1 MKVMMKKV
9 LATLLFC
16 TWAPF
21 ASATTV
27 STDFTDMWWVGPAE
41 SGWGANVIQQGDTL
55 FITLFVYGTN
65 NQPTWY
71 VGPAT
76 AYQGTVAGAQRFTGL
91 LYKVS
96 GPYFGAPVFD
106 TTTVNVTSVGSIT
119 FTAPRVAQATLNY
132 SVDGVNVTKELVRQT
147 WRTENLVGTYIGATV
162 GTFSACASNGV
173 IVAGAVYGV
182 TQSGNNVTITESASN
197 YTCSYTGPY
206 TQSGRM
212 GTITGTG
219 SCSDLGSGI
228 TFTASEVR
236 ADLDSIGMRMD
247 FTRGSCHMV
256 GRLGGMRSITA
267 P

>member
-1 MKVMMKKV
+1 MKVMLKKV

-21 ASATTV
+21 ASAPTA

-55 FITLFVYGTN
+55 FITLFVYGIN

-106 TTTVNVTSVGSIT
+106 TTTVNVTSVASIT
-119 FTAPRVAQATLNY
+119 FTAP
-132 SVDGVNVTKELVRQT
+132 
-147 WRTENLVGTYIGATV
+147 
-162 GTFSACASNGV
+162 
-173 IVAGAVYGV
+173 
-182 TQSGNNVTITESASN
+182 
-197 YTCSYTGPY
+197 
-206 TQSGRM
+206 
-212 GTITGTG
+212 
-219 SCSDLGSGI
+219 
-228 TFTASEVR
+228 EVR

-247 FTRGSCHMV
+247 FARGSCHMV